1 MSVIVKGMKMP
12 ENCEEC
18 SIKAWDDYEGY
29 YVCPF
34 SKIMTLNIGRQNDCP
49 FVEVHAHGDLIDLD
63 ERIDVIDVDYDR
75 DTYVRTMTVA
85 ECLDKAGADRPSV
98 IIEAED
104 RE

>member
-1 MSVIVKGMKMP
+1 MSVLIKGAKMP
-12 ENCEEC
+12 LSC
-18 SIKAWDDYEGY
+18 Y
-29 YVCPF
+29 YCPF
-34 SKIMTLNIGRQNDCP
+34 LEFFSITCKANKEADMDRDYDKKRADGCP
-49 FVEVHAHGDLIDLD
+49 LVEVTAHGDLIDMD

-104 RE
+104 GE